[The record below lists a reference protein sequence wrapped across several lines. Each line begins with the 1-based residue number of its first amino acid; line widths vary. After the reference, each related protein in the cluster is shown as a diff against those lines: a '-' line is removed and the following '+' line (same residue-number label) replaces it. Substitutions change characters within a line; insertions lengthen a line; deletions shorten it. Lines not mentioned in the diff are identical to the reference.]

1 MILSKKR
8 GRSWPLEFNFIIIFV
23 VYLLG
28 KAHINHVS
36 KYIGYQFSN
45 YVIISLRGWAAVQV
59 LNILNLFQNQ
69 ALFWIFPK
77 LLHFF
82 IRDAPNYYI
91 CCLHSQQLTELWYN
105 MPPNM
110 VYKRIIGSHQIGNY
124 LAGHVPP
131 IRKSFGGTVPPNS
144 LPLVLSLATILGKF

>member
-1 MILSKKR
+1 MILAKKR
-8 GRSWPLEFNFIIIFV
+8 ARSWPLEFNFIIIFI

-28 KAHINHVS
+28 KALINHVS

-59 LNILNLFQNQ
+59 LKFLNLFQNQ

-82 IRDAPNYYI
+82 IKDVPNYYI
-91 CCLHSQQLTELWYN
+91 CWLHRQQLTEFLYSV
-105 MPPNM
+105 PPKM
-110 VYKRIIGSHQIGNY
+110 VYKRIIGSLQIGNH
-124 LAGHVPP
+124 LAG
-131 IRKSFGGTVPPNS
+131 
-144 LPLVLSLATILGKF
+144 LSHQIAFP